1 MAEEI
6 LEKAKDVLD
15 GQIDFEGQRLAD
27 SLTTALLI
35 LSGVLAFI
43 IGIVTQEIYL
53 ASYIGLGGVAL
64 TFLVVLPPWPFF
76 NRNPIQW
83 LPPQG
88 ASGRPKGVLGTGG
101 IEVDGK
107 KVVI

>member
-1 MAEEI
+1 MADEV
-6 LEKAKDVLD
+6 LEKARDILD

-27 SLTTALLI
+27 SLTTALLFI
-35 LSGVLAFI
+35 SGALAFI
-43 IGIVTQEIYL
+43 VGIATQEIHL
-53 ASYIGLGGVAL
+53 TSYIGLGGVAL

-76 NRNPIQW
+76 NRHPIRW

-88 ASGRPKGVLGTGG
+88 AGGMPKGVLGAGG

-107 KVVI
+107 KVI